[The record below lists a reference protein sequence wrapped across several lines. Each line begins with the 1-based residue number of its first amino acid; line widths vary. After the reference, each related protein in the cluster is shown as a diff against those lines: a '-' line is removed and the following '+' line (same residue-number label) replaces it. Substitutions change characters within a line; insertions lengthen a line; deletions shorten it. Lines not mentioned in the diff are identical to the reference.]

1 MNDYFLN
8 YITNP
13 EFTPTDFSQ
22 VGLDSNNTSIKS
34 KSVYEGLDSIQKSPL
49 LQTDGK
55 FDQNKFD
62 IAYQNALFGFNDL
75 TAKKHNEQVTDT
87 ISYFRDD
94 IFAPEDKRRIGPDF
108 IVTKVANPMKQTT
121 GFRNFNVQEES
132 KWSLREIAEANKIY
146 DPITKQ
152 YLDKSPND
160 RGFFGNL
167 IDPLV
172 LATWD
177 YDADANGNKTI
188 DQSKIV
194 YAKGSPKY
202 DEDGNPYYER
212 LGGRSI
218 YGKQVLSSWD
228 TLTVDGSAWN
238 KFDFFDADDKDS
250 SFTKTLV
257 RDAIKVIP
265 AFIPGVN
272 TWYIGARVTMNVADL
287 MAKTTKVFGLDTEL
301 ASQVEGF
308 TQGLSFSTSDYSGEH
323 TWTAE
328 NILNLGAD
336 VFTQLAEQRWIFK
349 EFPKLY
355 GNKSIATDAERKQF
369 LEEARNN
376 RYKELLQ
383 KLKENPSE
391 YTLKTTQELIE
402 AAESGAQ
409 RDLVNFSDK
418 VSKLG
423 EKLSKVYM
431 TGITV
436 ADSYGEAKNSGLSGF
451 EAAIFTLGYAAA
463 EYQLLNTGV
472 GEQILPELR
481 LEKAR
486 MRKIAQV
493 LTEEGRPSISAPKQ
507 EKLSWLQKV
516 FGMGKA
522 AATNGEIDN
531 SFGRRFVNTVKDIF
545 TGDLQESSIAQ
556 GMMKTAAAH
565 ALGEGIEETSEEL
578 LLDLSKSLF
587 NAGAWMAGSDSRL
600 EAWDNMADRY
610 GMSFVGG
617 LIGGGLG
624 TGLSRDTFKQFQSMK
639 NMDKTQA
646 FQELVHIVK
655 EGQGTEFLNTA
666 NKLPLGNKDLTFSG
680 EGEIV
685 TGENGSSEY
694 VFQQGNPKDNMDLTY
709 KKQLENYVKSIN
721 EILVTEGAKVSDGS
735 LLDGFIGDLKLAKL
749 ASSNLAGSYMQGF
762 NSAVSKIVNL
772 NLQIKS
778 LKEGVSDSSE
788 KKKEED
794 NAELIS
800 KLEAELKAAR
810 EEKDSYL
817 DGTIGKTF
825 VRQAL
830 FEMQDSISKPWIS
843 TNFINF
849 AEKEENKPIN
859 EIPENRIKQLK
870 ERWDDIIK
878 GNAIDK
884 IRWIADIF
892 ELKNRSLSEIL
903 KQHQQEYFMEDTLL
917 NKISKK
923 FNQRILQ
930 LNLDAAQGKIQ
941 SNEFIDNIKNI
952 LDPYNVTIAEALAE
966 FSGNPEE
973 VEDIKNQLVDIKELF
988 GDEVTATPEQID
1000 TLLAAVGKSD
1010 PLEVTNE
1017 DLIKLQNRRL
1027 QEFIDKVLLN
1037 NWENILQDFNKSQ
1050 FISPDVKEF
1059 LNKVL
1064 TRFGEAD
1071 RSPERSNIVKS
1082 LRDSLDNIKHYQA
1095 EELLD
1100 FYSVGL
1106 GGEKI
1111 SQILQN
1117 LKESLNTL
1125 RTNNNIQ
1132 EFGYSDEIQ
1141 KQIDYA
1147 HQVIQLLGSHILA
1160 ARTDEVGLGNL
1171 WGYNVIVNKTD
1182 NEANLAELTK
1192 DQANV
1197 ILQNLNKYDQ
1207 MLTFYENLFKLNSG
1221 QKLSEQSRINVKTHI
1236 LFTKVLDNIVDS
1248 AKDDLEELRTLR
1260 IILKSAD
1267 LTQSFLKEE
1276 DPKNIN
1282 YTLSEEDLIKLEK
1295 ERFEIEDALHKLFN
1309 NKDFDLGS
1317 FINKENLKFIKENE
1331 QILNLGT
1338 EEISAQN
1345 FVSWLA
1351 FTAAVDPKAFYKEY
1365 INSIGDNYAAIP
1377 GQEFALKMAFAF
1389 LSNFDAFKRFGDKC
1403 NEVIVEEISNLS
1415 KDDEDIND
1423 LKGFTNSSD
1432 FPKDSASFM
1441 SYLHTFLIEGIA
1453 GSGKSTAVFTFIL
1466 NLIRNSKYK
1475 DQLLSNIWIVHG
1487 VSDPG
1492 IIDKNSE
1499 EYKNGIAAGF
1509 SESELYN
1516 GWRAY
1521 LLGLNLG
1528 FRAEELVGKCFNRAT
1543 YLQKISTGYT
1553 DWKVDKYGDID
1564 YSNIKLKVDPNTQK
1578 NVYDIEL
1585 NSGIEAPSFIIMDE
1599 VTRFSSQDQELS
1611 ERFQTERNVCAIA
1624 AGDFTQLS
1632 AQGTLKTVNGENTLM
1647 EILRNHRNNFWTSP
1661 KLGTSLRP
1669 NNILQD
1675 QATNTIREATISDI
1689 TIGTLTDIQMAIE
1702 QLKNSD
1708 DEEDDPSNPSTEE
1721 RLLEENSEKLVTI
1734 PYNDS
1739 ENGLYGVKV
1748 ISSLGEESQDEL
1760 APYKSTIINML
1771 NTLNP
1776 GEQIH
1781 YISDGNF
1788 AENPYSGVVKEWLEK
1803 VNSGEELEG
1812 KYKGRI
1818 DFTKNGS
1825 VQGAEGQYYIA
1836 EITQPALREF
1846 PSGKTG
1852 DTLRNEAER
1861 NYLKYIYTAAT
1872 RATQGTLIISS
1883 YSLFKSQEAPVVKTP
1898 LSGDV
1903 IKKYNETRKNVLTQA
1918 LGDYNGELEMVLP
1931 TKHPVN
1937 PGPQPNALETE
1948 AVASSHNGEG
1958 QDENFAQQENASF
1971 LEHIKNDSDDKY
1983 NMLVHSMPVNES
1995 GLLQDEN
2002 GNLIRTKNDQL
2013 RIDNMHGLARL
2024 GLVSFDKNNVLQNR
2038 EEAEHILAIVRN
2050 SGLTISGKSNLIDIL
2065 RKILK
2070 IDDSE
2075 YKNSVIG
2082 VDYVYK
2088 INKQSP
2094 DNEEK
2099 GIQPTRE
2106 KSYRRFL
2113 RAAKEFILNIIG
2125 TSEKDVK
2132 ERNKAR
2138 SKTIDMVVYVQ
2149 TAKGTRKNILDIP
2162 LAMFTN
2168 PITML
2173 STDGFEALNS
2183 KFKELGSNLNE
2194 FRKYLDTDTSP
2205 QANLMKIHIDTYQ
2218 SIEDSAIYFNWDEDK
2233 TLVDMAKA
2241 STGVFTS
2248 FKERGT
2254 DEVYLKDGFYY
2265 NGEWIDLDLLRSLPG
2280 NIISDQIY
2288 TTNSDVYYGDGSKN
2302 IAIRK
2307 GHPFILI
2314 SKDPTLG
2321 VISEGKLKNK
2331 GDDVLI
2337 NTYTNWIKNPVGICS
2352 VSRIY
2357 ISSPKANIGQYF
2369 RNLSLV
2375 YEKDKIADPT
2385 LGNMLT
2391 TYRLMQKIAKDNSK
2405 FNQALNDYF
2414 ETNKQLN
2421 DITFRP
2427 IWEGLKAGIKNIE
2440 DYVEK
2445 TLKNIPKGSQ
2455 EYLTKEVEI
2464 IRSIQGMTFKE
2475 LAQDQQLNKI
2485 LESIIPNFNSL
2496 NDHDKHVWK
2505 NSKVTLKTYLQQK
2518 LITLALLDIE
2528 NNKESVTGEAQIN
2541 LWTKATS
2548 EEIDDTG
2555 VVSDKFPYV
2564 KSKLDAIQQDIS
2576 DWVGV
2581 PKEDSSKKEVPG
2593 IYYNLPLLPRGKIAI
2608 EGIDYIPVNT
2618 QIINGACVSPIK
2630 INGKLDTPAFI
2641 FDVLPMMKNI
2651 LSTLQSKDS
2660 DEAYTKGI
2668 YANINP
2674 RGNNKP
2680 NKWQKDFARF
2690 TSDVEITSVPKV
2702 NSAIDQQ
2709 KMQENNPELLSY
2721 LNDLETTNINEIIK
2735 KTAEEKGFLL
2745 QVQNGKITGSYQIQK
2760 NEKLLEIQ
2768 ENSYV
2773 LESNDGIQQIR
2784 SKETLE
2790 VTIQKNPLID
2800 DAKKVEFPTFGG
2812 TFTQYGKNGD
2822 FTLGSVEEFEQWL
2835 LAEDQ
2840 FDKIIPE
2847 SFDDFL
2853 SYFTRPSENEDV
2865 DYFEFMININ
2875 NTEISSLDL
2884 LEDENNQKIFEKYY
2898 EYLKK
2903 NNC

>member
-8 YITNP
+8 YLTNP
-13 EFTPTDFSQ
+13 EFTSTDFSQ

-34 KSVYEGLDSIQKSPL
+34 KSIYEGLDSIQKSPL
-49 LQTDGK
+49 LQTNGK
-55 FDQNKFD
+55 FDQGKFD
-62 IAYQNALFGFNDL
+62 MAYQNALFGFNDL
-75 TAKKHNEQVTDT
+75 TAKKYNEQVIDT

-94 IFAPEDKRRIGPDF
+94 IFVPEDKRRVGPDF

-167 IDPLV
+167 RDPLV

-177 YDADANGNKTI
+177 YDADANGNKTT

-194 YAKGSPKY
+194 YTKGSPKY

-212 LGGRSI
+212 LGGRNI

-228 TLTVDGSAWN
+228 TLTIDGSAWN

-250 SFTKTLV
+250 SFTKTLI

-265 AFIPGVN
+265 AFIPGIN

-349 EFPKLY
+349 ELPKLY
-355 GNKSIATDAERKQF
+355 GNKSITTDAERKQF

-402 AAESGAQ
+402 SAESGAQ
-409 RDLVNFSDK
+409 KDLVNFSDK
-418 VSKLG
+418 ISKLG

-436 ADSYGEAKNSGLSGF
+436 ADSYGEAKDSGLNGF
-451 EAAIFTLGYAAA
+451 EAALFTLGYAAA
-463 EYQLLNTGV
+463 EYGLLNTGV

-486 MRKIAQV
+486 MRRIAQV

-516 FGMGKA
+516 FGVGKA

-556 GMMKTAAAH
+556 GMIKTAAAH
-565 ALGEGIEETSEEL
+565 ALGEGVEETSEEL
-578 LLDLSKSLF
+578 LLDFSKSLF
-587 NAGAWMAGSDSRL
+587 NVGAWMAGSDSRL

-624 TGLSRDTFKQFQSMK
+624 TGLSKDTFKQFQSMK

-680 EGEIV
+680 EGEII

-694 VFQQGNPKDNMDLTY
+694 VFQQGNPKDNMDITY
-709 KKQLENYVKSIN
+709 KKQLGNYVKSIN
-721 EILVTEGAKVSDGS
+721 EILVAEGAKISDDS
-735 LLDGFIGDLKLAKL
+735 LLDGFVGDLKLAKL

-772 NLQIKS
+772 SLQIKS

-794 NAELIS
+794 NSELIS
-800 KLEAELKAAR
+800 KLEAELKVAR

-817 DGTIGKTF
+817 NGTMGKTF

-830 FEMQDSISKPWIS
+830 FEMQDNISKPWIS

-903 KQHQQEYFMEDTLL
+903 KKHQQEYFMDETLL
-917 NKISKK
+917 SKISKK

-941 SNEFIDNIKNI
+941 SNEFIENIKNI

-966 FSGNPEE
+966 FSENPEE
-973 VEDIKNQLVDIKELF
+973 VEDIKNQLVDIKELI
-988 GDEVTATPEQID
+988 GDEVAATPEQIN
-1000 TLLAAVGKSD
+1000 TLLAAVGKND

-1017 DLIKLQNRRL
+1017 DLIKLQNKRL
-1027 QEFIDKVLLN
+1027 QEFIDKTLLN

-1064 TRFGEAD
+1064 TRFGEAEE
-1071 RSPERSNIVKS
+1071 SFERSNIVKS
-1082 LRDSLDNIKHYQA
+1082 LRDSINNITHYQA

-1106 GGEKI
+1106 GREKI

-1125 RTNNNIQ
+1125 KTNNNIQ

-1141 KQIDYA
+1141 KQINYA

-1260 IILKSAD
+1260 RILKSAD

-1365 INSIGDNYAAIP
+1365 IKSIGDSYAAIP

-1389 LSNFDAFKRFGDKC
+1389 LSNFDAFKKFGDKC
-1403 NEVIVEEISNLS
+1403 NEVIVEEIQGLPKEEQNKNNL
-1415 KDDEDIND
+1415 KCFI
-1423 LKGFTNSSD
+1423 NSSEY
-1432 FPKDSASFM
+1432 PKDSASFM
-1441 SYLHTFLIEGIA
+1441 SYLHTFLVEGIA
-1453 GSGKSTAVFTFIL
+1453 GSGKSTAIFTFIL

-1475 DQLLSNIWIVHG
+1475 DQLLNNIWIVHG

-1492 IIDKNSE
+1492 IINKNSE
-1499 EYKNGIAAGF
+1499 EYKNGISAGF
-1509 SESELYN
+1509 SEQELYD

-1528 FRAEELVGKCFNRAT
+1528 FKAEELVGKCFNRAT

-1553 DWKVDKYGDID
+1553 DWKVDNHGDID
-1564 YSNIKLKVDPNTQK
+1564 YSNVKLKTDPDTQK

-1611 ERFQTERNVCAIA
+1611 ERFQADKNVCAIA

-1632 AQGTLKTVNGENTLM
+1632 AQGIIKHTDKSIEF
-1647 EILRNHRNNFWTSP
+1647 LRNHRNNFWTSP

-1675 QATNTIREATISDI
+1675 QATNIIRQTTVSDM
-1689 TIGTLTDIQMAIE
+1689 TLGSLFDIQTFVE
-1702 QLKNSD
+1702 NLKDS
-1708 DEEDDPSNPSTEE
+1708 DEEEDSLSNPSNEE
-1721 RLLEENSEKLVTI
+1721 RFLEENSGILVTI

-1748 ISSLGEESQDEL
+1748 VSPLGEESQSEINS
-1760 APYKSTIINML
+1760 YKSAIINML
-1771 NTLNP
+1771 NTLNSD
-1776 GEQIH
+1776 EQIH
-1781 YISDGNF
+1781 YINDGDF
-1788 AENPYSGVVKEWLEK
+1788 AENDYSGVVKEWLEK
-1803 VNSGEELEG
+1803 VNSGELLEG
-1812 KYKGRI
+1812 KYKGKI

-1836 EITQPALREF
+1836 EITPPSLREF
-1846 PSGKTG
+1846 PAGSTG
-1852 DTLRNEAER
+1852 DMLRNEAER

-1872 RATQGTLIISS
+1872 RATQGTLIISP
-1883 YSLFKSQEAPVVKTP
+1883 YSLFQSEESPVIKTP

-1918 LGDYNGELEMVLP
+1918 LGNYDGELEMVLP
-1931 TKHPVN
+1931 TKQPGN
-1937 PGPQPNALETE
+1937 LGPQPNALETE

-1971 LEHIKNDSDDKY
+1971 LEHIKNDSDNKY

-2002 GNLIRTKNDQL
+2002 GNLVRTENDQL
-2013 RIDNMHGLARL
+2013 RIDNMHGLAGL
-2024 GLVSFDKNNVLQNR
+2024 GLVSFDENNVLQNR
-2038 EEAEHILAIVRN
+2038 EEAEHILAVVRN
-2050 SGLTISGKSNLIDIL
+2050 SGLTISRKSNLIDTL

-2070 IDDSE
+2070 IDDNE
-2075 YKNSVIG
+2075 YKNSIIG
-2082 VDYVYK
+2082 VDYIYK
-2088 INKQSP
+2088 INKQAP
-2094 DNEEK
+2094 DNEER
-2099 GIQPTRE
+2099 GIKPTR
-2106 KSYRRFL
+2106 STPYRRFL

-2132 ERNKAR
+2132 ERNNAR

-2149 TAKGTRKNILDIP
+2149 DSEGKRKNILDIP

-2168 PITML
+2168 PTTML

-2183 KFKELGSNLNE
+2183 KFKELGSDLSK

-2205 QANLMKIHIDTYQ
+2205 QANLMKIHIDIYQ
-2218 SIEDSAIYFNWDEDK
+2218 SMEDSVTYFNWDENK
-2233 TLVDMAKA
+2233 TFVDMAKA

-2265 NGEWIDLDLLRSLPG
+2265 NGEWINLDLLRKLPG

-2288 TTNSDVYYGDGSKN
+2288 TTNSDVYYEDGSKN

-2321 VISEGKLKNK
+2321 VISEGKLKNRS
-2331 GDDVLI
+2331 DDVLI
-2337 NTYTNWIKNPVGICS
+2337 NAYTNWIKNPIGICP

-2357 ISSPKANIGQYF
+2357 ISSPKANVGQYF

-2391 TYRLMQKIAKDNSK
+2391 TYRLMQRVAKNDSK

-2421 DITFRP
+2421 DVTFRP
-2427 IWEGLKAGIKNIE
+2427 IWEGIKSGIKNIE

-2445 TLKNIPKGSQ
+2445 TLKNVPKNSQ
-2455 EYLTKEVEI
+2455 EYLTKETEI
-2464 IRSIQGMTFKE
+2464 IKSIQGMTFKE
-2475 LAQDQQLNKI
+2475 LSQDSQLNKI
-2485 LESIIPNFNSL
+2485 LESIIPDFNSL

-2518 LITLALLDIE
+2518 LITLALLDVE

-2548 EEIDDTG
+2548 EEIDDNG

-2564 KSKLDAIQQDIS
+2564 KNKLDAIQQDIS

-2581 PKEDSSKKEVPG
+2581 PKKDSSKKEVPG
-2593 IYYNLPLLPRGKIAI
+2593 IYYNLPLLPRGKIAV

-2618 QIINGACVSPIK
+2618 QIMNEAHVSPIRV
-2630 INGKLDTPAFI
+2630 NGKLDTPAFI

-2660 DEAYTKGI
+2660 DEAYTQGI
-2668 YANINP
+2668 YSNINP
-2674 RGNNKP
+2674 RENNKP

-2690 TSDVEITSVPKV
+2690 TSDVTVTSIPKI
-2702 NSAIDQQ
+2702 NSAVDQQ

-2721 LNDLETTNINEIIK
+2721 LNGLETTDINDIIK

-2745 QVQNGKITGSYQIQK
+2745 QVQNGKITGSYQILE

-2773 LESNDGIQQIR
+2773 LELNDGTKQVVN
-2784 SKETLE
+2784 KETLE
-2790 VTIQKNPLID
+2790 VIVQENPPIGD
-2800 DAKKVEFPTFGG
+2800 VVEFPTFGG
-2812 TFTQYGKNGD
+2812 ELTQYGMNNNLISGP
-2822 FTLGSVEEFEQWL
+2822 VEDVEPWL
-2835 LAEDQ
+2835 LSDDC
-2840 FDKIIPE
+2840 FGGIIPE
-2847 SFDDFL
+2847 NFNDFL
-2853 SYFTRPSENEDV
+2853 IYFTEPSEDEDAN
-2865 DYFEFMININ
+2865 YFEFKVNIN
-2875 NTEISSLDL
+2875 GTEVSSLVL
-2884 LEDENNQKIFEKYY
+2884 LKDENNQKIFEKYY

-2903 NNC
+2903 KYC